1 MLETNTLS
9 QLHLFYPLLF
19 IFAIIA
25 TFVLSRVYKDK
36 LDNKKDIHFKDKD
49 VEITSEAFN
58 KIGEVKYGTENEVIL
73 NLQNVENNKEIHSLN
88 QKMEQ
93 LEQLVNYIDNQLI
106 AEKER
111 NRILRNRFDA
121 LTKAVGKD
129 CQCH

>member
-1 MLETNTLS
+1 MIEVN
-9 QLHLFYPLLF
+9 LFYPTVL
-19 IFAIIA
+19 IIAIIL
-25 TFVLSRVYKDK
+25 TFVISRSYKYN

-49 VEITSEAFN
+49 VEITSEAFK
-58 KIGEVKYGTENEVIL
+58 KIGEVKDGTQNEVIL

-93 LEQLVNYIDNQLI
+93 LEQLVYYIDNQLT

-111 NRILRNRFDA
+111 NRILKNRFDA